1 MRVALA
7 QINPCVGDLEGN
19 VARCLAAIETA
30 RRQDAV
36 LVVLPEM
43 AIPGYPPRDILFDPS
58 FVGAVGEATH
68 DLARRASSGPPTLVG
83 GLMPADRQPPHH
95 PGLYNAALLL
105 EKGEVRLA
113 AAKRLLPAYD
123 VFYEPRW
130 FVPGPAPAPITIA
143 GKRVGVLVCEDMWD
157 EGYHLHPGADLLA
170 SGAELLV
177 CLSASP
183 YHPQVM
189 QDRLYHARRQGCSL
203 VYVNLCG
210 ANDELIFDGRS
221 FGINQRGEMIAQLAG
236 FEEAVQ
242 VVDLENET
250 FRLNGTVPHLSETSP
265 HACGIFPHLGGTS
278 LHLRG
283 ASPHL
288 GVTLPYLSRTSPHLD
303 ETLPRPSENSPV
315 QSGDEDSD
323 PNRELFQA
331 LVLGVRDFAAKN
343 RLDRAFLGLSG
354 GVDSALVAC
363 IAAEALGPDRVTAVA
378 IPSRYTDPRSTA
390 CARQLAQALSIGF
403 EVVELEQVHAA
414 AEATLGELLDG
425 GTTAENV
432 QARLRAM
439 ILMSFVNRYGGMLL
453 NASNKTELAL
463 GYATL
468 YGDMAGGLCP
478 IGDLTKPQV
487 LALARWIDS
496 ARGVIPSFIL
506 ERPPSAE
513 LRPDQVDPL
522 DYPQVAPAMERLV
535 QADRSDFR
543 LRRSEHKRWQMGV
556 ILKVS
561 RKSFGTG
568 RLMPITRR

>member
-30 RRQDAV
+30 RRQDAA

-43 AIPGYPPRDILFDPS
+43 AIPGYPPRDILFDSS
-58 FVGAVGEATH
+58 FVQAVGEATR
-68 DLARRASSGPPTLVG
+68 DLARRARGGPPTVVG
-83 GLMPADRQPPHH
+83 GLMPADRQPPRH
-95 PGLYNAALLL
+95 PGLHNAALLL

-130 FVPGPAPAPITIA
+130 FVPGPASSPITIA
-143 GKRVGVLVCEDMWD
+143 GQRVGVLVCEDLWD
-157 EGYHLHPGADLLA
+157 EGYELHPAADLLA
-170 SGAELLV
+170 GGAELLV

-189 QDRLYHARRQGCSL
+189 QERLYHARRQGRAL

-221 FGINQRGEMIAQLAG
+221 FGINRRGEVVAQLDG

-242 VVDLENET
+242 LVDLENDAT
-250 FRLNGTVPHLSETSP
+250 IPPGH
-265 HACGIFPHLGGTS
+265 
-278 LHLRG
+278 
-283 ASPHL
+283 
-288 GVTLPYLSRTSPHLD
+288 
-303 ETLPRPSENSPV
+303 
-315 QSGDEDSD
+315 ED
-323 PNRELFQA
+323 PAGELFRA

-343 RLDRAFLGLSG
+343 RLGRAFLGLSG

-403 EVVELEQVHAA
+403 EVVALEGVHAA
-414 AEATLGELLDG
+414 AEATLGELLEG
-425 GTTAENV
+425 STTAENV

-487 LALARWIDS
+487 VALAKWIDS
-496 ARGVIPSFIL
+496 VRGIIPPFIL

-513 LRPDQVDPL
+513 LRPDQVDPF
-522 DYPQVAPAMERLV
+522 DYPRVAPAMERLV

-568 RLMPITRR
+568 RLMPITRG